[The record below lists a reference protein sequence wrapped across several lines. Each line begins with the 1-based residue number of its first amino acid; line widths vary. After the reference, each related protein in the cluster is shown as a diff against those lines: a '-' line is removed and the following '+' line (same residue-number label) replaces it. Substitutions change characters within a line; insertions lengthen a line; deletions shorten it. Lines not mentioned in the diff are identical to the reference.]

1 MKRSTNKPDISQIEE
16 LLEAIQPQPSN
27 DFYHRMQSSPWVR
40 SKSVFSTLSS
50 LKDSFLLPRF
60 QFAALVAGFL
70 FLLLLVFGFV
80 NSPNFIAIAQQIAKY
95 IMPAQSDQLSIPY
108 MNTLTISPTTLDT
121 HNNFPLNLEEAE
133 DLTSHTL
140 KLIPKSEYDLTF
152 SGARYDPKLSAL
164 TLRYELGD
172 ALILFTQR
180 PLGEIEEY
188 TSVGASAP
196 IVILTVWGVD
206 GEYVEGGWRM
216 YSENENLYPSTSPD
230 DEINMGVLWDSNL
243 PQRILRWKEDNF
255 IFELLVTGN
264 HELEQSDIVKI
275 AESIQ

>member
-1 MKRSTNKPDISQIEE
+1 MKRSTNKPDISQIED
-16 LLEAIQPQPSN
+16 LLEAIQPQPSS

-40 SKSVFSTLSS
+40 SKSVINKLSL
-50 LKDSFLLPRF
+50 LKDRLLLPRF
-60 QFAALVAGFL
+60 QFAALVVGLF

-80 NSPNFIAIAQQIAKY
+80 KTPNFIAIAQQIAQY

-108 MNTLTISPTTLDT
+108 INTLTISPTALDT
-121 HNNFPLNLEEAE
+121 HGNFPLNLEEAE

-140 KLIPKSEYDLTF
+140 KKIPKSVYDLTF
-152 SGARYDPKLSAL
+152 NGARYDPKLSAV
-164 TLRYELGD
+164 TLRYELGE

-196 IVILTVWGVD
+196 IVILTVRGVD

-230 DEINMGVLWDSNL
+230 DEKNLGVLWDSNL
-243 PQRILRWKEDNF
+243 PQRILRWREDNY

-264 HELEQSDIVKI
+264 HELEQSEIVKI